1 MLETYVVLTDLHE
14 DKWEDPELRRMLVDK
29 ELSVIAP
36 GENEEE
42 RLANANAI
50 KIVKTERIGHFNP
63 TKGRPIAIKF
73 TFKSDADWV
82 LSCRKNLNKG
92 IFVDK
97 QYSDET
103 EYERK
108 CLRPI
113 LSAACRV
120 KGYHGGCKL
129 EGTDLVIHGKS
140 NLEELPQNLST
151 HTVSS
156 RQDASYFGF
165 FGELNPLS
173 NFYPAPFIHEGI
185 HYSTN
190 EQYIQA
196 RRVDFCGDVDTKQQ
210 IMQAKIALK
219 CKSLGKEIKNC
230 DSDMWNQVAAE
241 PCFQAS

>member
-1 MLETYVVLTDLHE
+1 MLETCVVLTGVHE
-14 DKWEDPELRRMLVDK
+14 EKWEDPEPRRMLMDK

-50 KIVKTERIGHFNP
+50 KIVKMERIGPFNP

-73 TFKSDADWV
+73 TFKNYADWV

-97 QYSDET
+97 QYSNET
-103 EYERK
+103 EYEQKR
-108 CLRPI
+108 LRPI
-113 LSAACRV
+113 LSAARRL
-120 KGYHGGCKL
+120 KEYRGRCKL
-129 EGTDLVIHGKS
+129 EGTDLVIRAKKYNWN

-156 RQDASYFGF
+156 RQDTLYYGF

-173 NFYPAPFIHEGI
+173 NFYPAPFMRAFTIPQVNNT
-185 HYSTN
+185 S
-190 EQYIQA
+190 
-196 RRVDFCGDVDTKQQ
+196 KQGKQ
-210 IMQAKIALK
+210 NSVVMLK
-219 CKSLGKEIKNC
+219 PNNILCKPNQH
-230 DSDMWNQVAAE
+230 WNANL
-241 PCFQAS
+241 